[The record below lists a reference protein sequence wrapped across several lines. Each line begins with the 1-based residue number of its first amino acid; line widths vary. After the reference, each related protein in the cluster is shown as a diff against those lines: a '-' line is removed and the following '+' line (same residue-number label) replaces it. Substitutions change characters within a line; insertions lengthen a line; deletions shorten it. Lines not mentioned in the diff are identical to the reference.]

1 MRNSGKD
8 MQIWNKLSVGTK
20 TPNNHELN
28 HFLYKIIMA
37 KLQVAIDLLTTE
49 EALALAAKVAPYVDI
64 IELGTPLIK
73 NMGSAVITAM
83 KNAHPDKL
91 VFADL
96 KTADAGE
103 LEADI
108 AFKAGA
114 DLVTVMGAVGDAT
127 IIGAV
132 KAAKAHGK
140 GVVVDTIGYPDR
152 VRRAQE
158 VTKLGV
164 EFVELHAGLDEQW
177 APGYSIQVLIDE
189 AARVGVPVS
198 VAGGVN
204 INNVAA
210 VVKAGASVV
219 VAGAAIYG
227 AEDPAAAAKALREA
241 IDAA

>member
-1 MRNSGKD
+1 
-8 MQIWNKLSVGTK
+8 
-20 TPNNHELN
+20 
-28 HFLYKIIMA
+28 MA

-73 NMGSAVITAM
+73 NMGAGVITAM

-91 VFADL
+91 VFADM

-114 DLVTVMGAVGDAT
+114 DLVTVMGAAGNAT

-152 VRRAQE
+152 VKRAKE
-158 VTKLGV
+158 VIGLGV

-177 APGYSIQVLIDE
+177 TEGYSIQVLIDE
-189 AARVGVPVS
+189 ATSTDVPVS
-198 VAGGVN
+198 IAGGVN
-204 INNVAA
+204 LENVTA
-210 VVKAGASVV
+210 VVKSGVKVV

-241 IDAA
+241 IDAAA